1 MEDEWIHAQI
11 PLLSSAE
18 TLELGTGATCP
29 LPCGAVKVQGSLS
42 LCPDVLLV
50 HQLVDPVR

>member
-42 LCPDVLLV
+42 PCPDVLLV